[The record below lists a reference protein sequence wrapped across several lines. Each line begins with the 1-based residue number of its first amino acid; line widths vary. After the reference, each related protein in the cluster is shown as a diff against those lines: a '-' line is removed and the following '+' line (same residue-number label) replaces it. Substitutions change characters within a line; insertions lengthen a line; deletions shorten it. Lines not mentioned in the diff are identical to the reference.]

1 MSSSTPA
8 TLPRHQSGGLH
19 AGVDLNDMSAVREL
33 LELGVAL
40 DVLR

>member
-1 MSSSTPA
+1 MSSSKPA